1 MFGNKKLK
9 AIMNWINENTRTI
22 ENKVERNAHS
32 TMMMNKA
39 II

>member
-9 AIMNWINENTRTI
+9 AIVYWINGNTRTI
-22 ENKVERNAHS
+22 ENKVERNVHS
-32 TMMMNKA
+32 TLMMNRA